1 MVAVVSN
8 TGKPLMPT
16 SPYRARKLLKKG
28 RARIFRYRPFFTI
41 MIVDREDGAVQGVEY
56 KSDTGYLHV
65 GISVC
70 SEKHE
75 LAREQR
81 DLLPD
86 EPERHNDRLKDRR
99 VRRNRKRYRKPRFD
113 NRIHHV
119 RKAEKDGGIW
129 LTPSLEHKV
138 EIQDRLFKEARKVMP
153 VTSAVFEMGKFDP
166 ALMKAME
173 AGAPIPKGGDYQH
186 GERYRTA
193 TLRAAVNARDHHTC
207 VFCGRGIKDNAILH
221 VHHIGFWKHDRTDRL
236 GNLAACCEQCH
247 TSENHKP
254 GGLLYG
260 KQPKVSNLAD
270 ATYMNTVRFEL
281 LRRLKT
287 DAPDV
292 DIHISYGART
302 SMVHREHSIPKS
314 HTNDAYCLG
323 KFFPKHRASEI
334 ALKKTRR
341 NDRILQKFYDAVY
354 IDTRTGQEAKGQE
367 LTNGRISRN
376 HKKDHENLHPFRGR
390 KISKGRITVR
400 RFRTTLKPGS
410 LVEFG
415 GEVLA
420 VHGTHTSRHTSKKT
434 GKVTISINVE
444 FERPTQ
450 TGRKSA
456 ALSKCKVVRQAYNTG
471 WEIAAAEEL

>member
-16 SPYRARKLLKKG
+16 SPYRARRLLKSG
-28 RARIFRYRPFFTI
+28 RARIYQYRPFFTI
-41 MIVDREDGAVQGVEY
+41 MIVDREDGAVQEVEY
-56 KSDTGYLHV
+56 KSDTGYQHI

-70 SEKHE
+70 SKKHE
-75 LAREQR
+75 FVREQR
-81 DLLPD
+81 DMLTG
-86 EPERHNDRLKDRR
+86 EPEKHNDRRKYRR
-99 VRRNRKRYRKPRFD
+99 ARRNRKRYRRLRFD
-113 NRIHHV
+113 NRISKV

-129 LTPSLEHKV
+129 LAPSLEHKV
-138 EIQDRLFKEARKVMP
+138 EVQQRLFAEACKVMP
-153 VTSAVFEMGKFDP
+153 ITSAVFEMVKFDP
-166 ALMKAME
+166 AIMKAME
-173 AGAPIPKGGDYQH
+173 TGVPIPQGGDYRH
-186 GERYRTA
+186 GECYQAA
-193 TLRAAVNARDHHTC
+193 TLRAAVFARDRHTC
-207 VFCGRGIKDNAILH
+207 VFCGRGICDHAILH

-260 KQPKVSNLAD
+260 KQPKVSNLAA
-270 ATYMNTVRFEL
+270 ATYMNTVRFDL
-281 LRRLKT
+281 LRRQKT

-292 DIHISYGART
+292 DIHISYGARI
-302 SMVHREHSIPKS
+302 SVVRRKSSI
-314 HTNDAYCLG
+314 
-323 KFFPKHRASEI
+323 PKHRASE
-334 ALKKTRR
+334 ATLKKIRR

-354 IDTRTGQEAKGQE
+354 IDTRTGQKAKGQE

-376 HKKDHENLHPFRGR
+376 RKKDHENLHPFRGR
-390 KISKGRITVR
+390 KVSKGRVTVQ

-420 VHGTHTSRHTSKKT
+420 VHGTHKSRRTSKKT
-434 GKVTISINVE
+434 GKVAISINVE

-450 TGRKSA
+450 TGRA
-456 ALSKCKVVRQAYNTG
+456 QL
-471 WEIAAAEEL
+471 